1 MTDKSKTVCFSGHR
15 VLYEAKET
23 VEKSLETAIR
33 QSIANGANT
42 FIAGG
47 AIGVDTIAAQA
58 VIRLRGEYPN
68 IRLVL
73 ALPCPPEY
81 QTLKWTA
88 QQKEEYSEILKQA
101 NEVRVL
107 SDKFTRG
114 CMFKRNSFMV
124 ENSGTLI
131 YYLRTDSGGTKYT
144 VDYAKQHGID
154 LIGI

>member
-1 MTDKSKTVCFSGHR
+1 MTDKSKTACFSGHR

-33 QSIANGANT
+33 QSISNGTDT

-47 AIGVDTIAAQA
+47 AIGVDTIAAQV
-58 VIRLRGEYPN
+58 VIRLRGEYPY

-73 ALPCPPEY
+73 ALPCPSEY

-88 QQKEEYSEILKQA
+88 LQKEEYSEILKQA
-101 NEVRVL
+101 DEVRVL
-107 SDKFTRG
+107 SDSYTRG
-114 CMFKRNSFMV
+114 CMFKRNRYMV
-124 ENSGTLI
+124 DNSGTLI

-144 VDYAKQHGID
+144 VDYAKQRGIV
-154 LIGI
+154 LIEL